1 MGWNTTD
8 IPDQRGKIA
17 IVTGA
22 NSGLGR
28 EASRELARKGATVVM
43 AVRHLEKGQRAL
55 DGIEA
60 KIPAAKLELGQLDLG
75 SLASVHAF
83 VDKIT
88 AEHPVID
95 ILLNNAGIMA
105 APPSETVDGFES
117 QVGINHFGHFV
128 LTEGLMAALQQ
139 APVGR
144 VVTLTSTARMRGRP
158 LSEEQA
164 RLSSHYDAW
173 QAYADSKLANYQFGL
188 ELARRLAGSGSS
200 VSSLVAHPGL
210 ANTNLQAASAENG
223 GAGFQGRLWHI
234 LARFAGMSAA
244 DGALPGLRAAT
255 DPDARNG
262 EFFGPRWNLRGAPV
276 KLKVSEKSVDR
287 EQTERMWHISE
298 VATDTMFGVGS

>member
-60 KIPAAKLELGQLDLG
+60 EIPAAKLELGQLDLG

-173 QAYADSKLANYQFGL
+173 QAYAEFQAGQLPV
-188 ELARRLAGSGSS
+188 RLGAGSPARGFRLQCLQPGGPPRSRQHQPAGCQRGEWGRRVPGPS
-200 VSSLVAHPGL
+200 VAHPGSFRGYVRSRRRT
-210 ANTNLQAASAENG
+210 AGAA
-223 GAGFQGRLWHI
+223 R
-234 LARFAGMSAA
+234 R
-244 DGALPGLRAAT
+244 D
-255 DPDARNG
+255 
-262 EFFGPRWNLRGAPV
+262 
-276 KLKVSEKSVDR
+276 
-287 EQTERMWHISE
+287 
-298 VATDTMFGVGS
+298 